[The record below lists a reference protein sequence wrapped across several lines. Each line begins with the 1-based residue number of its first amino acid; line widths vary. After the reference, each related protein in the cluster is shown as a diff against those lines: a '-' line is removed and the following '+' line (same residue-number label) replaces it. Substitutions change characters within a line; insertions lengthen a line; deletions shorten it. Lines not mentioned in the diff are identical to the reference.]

1 MSGVDQ
7 ELTPAPM
14 AVNDLDQVLDIE
26 RTSFPT
32 PWTRA
37 AFCYEIEQNKVA
49 HCTAMRARRGVVGY
63 VCFWEI
69 GHEIHVTNLA
79 VHPEWRRLGV
89 ARRLLAA
96 ALAEG
101 VARGVTLAFLEVR
114 PSNTHALALYESLGF
129 QVIGRRNG
137 YYFDTGEDA
146 LVMEA
151 RLGGDAAPAVAGNQS
166 AGS

>member
-1 MSGVDQ
+1 
-7 ELTPAPM
+7 M
-14 AVNDLDQVLDIE
+14 AVSDLDQVLDIE
-26 RTSFPT
+26 RASFPT

-49 HCTAMRARRGVVGY
+49 RCTVMRGRRGIVGY
-63 VCFWEI
+63 LCLWEI
-69 GHEIHVTNLA
+69 GHEIHITNLA
-79 VHPEWRRLGV
+79 VHPERRRRGMARQLLG
-89 ARRLLAA
+89 A
-96 ALAEG
+96 ALIEG

-114 PSNTHALALYESLGF
+114 PSNTRALALYESLGF

-166 AGS
+166 TGS

>member
-1 MSGVDQ
+1 MDD
-7 ELTPAPM
+7 ELISVPM
-14 AVNDLDQVLDIE
+14 EVGDLDQVLPIE
-26 RTSFPT
+26 RASFPT

-37 AFCYEIEQNKVA
+37 AFCYEIQQNKVA
-49 HCTAMRARRGVVGY
+49 HCTTIQSRSGVVGY
-63 VCFWEI
+63 LCFWEI
-69 GHEIHVTNLA
+69 GHEIHITNLA
-79 VHPEWRRLGV
+79 VHPEWRRRGV
-89 ARRLLAA
+89 ARRLLAT

-101 VARGVTLAFLEVR
+101 VSRGVVLAFLEVR
-114 PSNTHALALYESLGF
+114 PTNTRALALYDSLGF

-151 RLGGDAAPAVAGNQS
+151 RLGGDAARAVAGNQS

>member
-1 MSGVDQ
+1 MDS
-7 ELTPAPM
+7 ELQAAPM
-14 AVNDLDQVLDIE
+14 TLGDVDQVLEIE
-26 RTSFPT
+26 RASFPT
-32 PWTRA
+32 PWSRA

-49 HCTAMRARRGVVGY
+49 RCTVMRALRSVIGY
-63 VCFWEI
+63 LCLWEI
-69 GHEIHVTNLA
+69 GHEIHITNLA
-79 VHPEWRRLGV
+79 VHPASRRRGV
-89 ARRLLAA
+89 GRQLLAG
-96 ALAEG
+96 ALAAG

-114 PSNTHALALYESLGF
+114 PSNTRALALYESLGF
-129 QVIGRRNG
+129 QIIGRRTG

>member
-1 MSGVDQ
+1 MDVDH
-7 ELTPAPM
+7 ELVSAPM
-14 AVNDLDQVLDIE
+14 EPGDLDQVLPIE
-26 RTSFPT
+26 RASFPT

-37 AFCYEIEQNKVA
+37 AFLYEIQQNKVA
-49 HCTAMRARRGVVGY
+49 HCTTLRARSGVVGY
-63 VCFWEI
+63 LCFWEI
-69 GHEIHVTNLA
+69 GHEIHITNLA
-79 VHPEWRRLGV
+79 VHPEWRRRGV
-89 ARRLLAA
+89 ARRLLAT

-101 VARGVTLAFLEVR
+101 VSRGVVLAFLEVR
-114 PSNTHALALYESLGF
+114 PTNTRALALYDSLGF

-151 RLGGDAAPAVAGNQS
+151 RLGGDAARAVAGNQS

>member
-1 MSGVDQ
+1 MNQ
-7 ELTPAPM
+7 ELTLAPM
-14 AVNDLDQVLDIE
+14 DVGDLDQVLDIE
-26 RTSFPT
+26 RASFPT

-37 AFCYEIEQNKVA
+37 AFCYEIQQNKVA
-49 HCTAMRARRGVVGY
+49 HCTAIKAPRGVVGY
-63 VCFWEI
+63 LCFWEI

-79 VHPEWRRLGV
+79 VHPEWRRRGV
-89 ARRLLAA
+89 ARRLLAT

-101 VARGVTLAFLEVR
+101 VVRGVILAFLEVR
-114 PSNTHALALYESLGF
+114 PSNTRALALYESLGF

-151 RLGGDAAPAVAGNQS
+151 RLGGPAAAAVARNQS

>member
-1 MSGVDQ
+1 MD
-7 ELTPAPM
+7 LDLAAAPM
-14 AVNDLDQVLDIE
+14 SLGDLDQVLDIE
-26 RTSFPT
+26 RVSFPT

-49 HCTAMRARRGVVGY
+49 RCSVMRARRGVVGY
-63 VCFWEI
+63 LCLWEI
-69 GHEIHVTNLA
+69 GHEIHITNLA
-79 VHPEWRRLGV
+79 VHPEWRRRAVG
-89 ARRLLAA
+89 RRLLAG

-101 VARGVTLAFLEVR
+101 IARGVALAFLEVR
-114 PSNTHALALYESLGF
+114 TSNTRALALYESLGF
-129 QVIGRRNG
+129 QVIGRRTG

-151 RLGGDAAPAVAGNQS
+151 RLGGDAAPAVVGNPS

>member
-1 MSGVDQ
+1 LTGVDQ
-7 ELTPAPM
+7 ELTAVLM
-14 AVNDLDQVLDIE
+14 AVSDLDQVLEIE
-26 RTSFPT
+26 RASFPT

-49 HCTAMRARRGVVGY
+49 RCTVLRGRRGMVGY
-63 VCFWEI
+63 LCLWEI
-69 GHEIHVTNLA
+69 GHEIHITNLA
-79 VHPEWRRLGV
+79 VHPEWRRRGV
-89 ARRLLAA
+89 ARQLLGT
-96 ALAEG
+96 ALIEG

-114 PSNTHALALYESLGF
+114 PSNTRALALYERLGF